1 MVAMHVAAGSCT
13 RCSVVLHFYSPWV
26 SGKPRGLWLVCSE
39 CWAVV
44 QQQPANAPAVQQCI
58 SLINSAALTV
68 HGTSPAKKNTL
79 GSNGARQRGDS
90 RQPRKGQSFERMAV
104 DELGAES
111 KSFRSVSDPG
121 DAAHH
126 SFPPT

>member
-1 MVAMHVAAGSCT
+1 MVQ
-13 RCSVVLHFYSPWV
+13 
-26 SGKPRGLWLVCSE
+26 E
-39 CWAVV
+39 
-44 QQQPANAPAVQQCI
+44 QPANAPAVQQCI

-68 HGTSPAKKNTL
+68 RGTSPAKKPL

-90 RQPRKGQSFERMAV
+90 RLARKGWNLERGAV
-104 DELGAES
+104 ELGAES
-111 KSFRSVSDPG
+111 KSFRSVSDTG